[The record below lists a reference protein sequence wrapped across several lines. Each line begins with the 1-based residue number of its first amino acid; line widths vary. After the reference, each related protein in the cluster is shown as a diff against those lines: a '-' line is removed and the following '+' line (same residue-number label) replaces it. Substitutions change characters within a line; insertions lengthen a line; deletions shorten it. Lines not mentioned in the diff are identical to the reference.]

1 MNALQ
6 QSQRSRFRSIKDAVV
21 SRLRGPVLDD
31 KILRSDQLYL
41 ERIGR
46 IVIWG
51 VKAIK
56 NFIECIVCRNRQ
68 TGFAPQSPMHV
79 QKIGFFNP
87 ALKVILD
94 IRQTVIGFDFSKA
107 LYLFVNAG

>member
-41 ERIGR
+41 EGIGR
-46 IVIWG
+46 IVICG
-51 VKAIK
+51 IKAIK
-56 NFIECIVCRNRQ
+56 NFIECVVCRNRQ

-79 QKIGFFNP
+79 QKISFFDP
-87 ALKVILD
+87 ALKIIPDL
-94 IRQTVIGFDFSKA
+94 RQAVIGLDFSKS

>member
-6 QSQRSRFRSIKDAVV
+6 QSQRSRFRSIKDAIV
-21 SRLRGPVLDD
+21 SRLRRPILDD

-46 IVIWG
+46 ILIWG

-56 NFIECIVCRNRQ
+56 NFIECVVCRNRQ
-68 TGFAPQSPMHV
+68 TGFAPQSAMHA
-79 QKIGFFNP
+79 QKIS
-87 ALKVILD
+87 I
-94 IRQTVIGFDFSKA
+94 FDPVPKIIFD
-107 LYLFVNAG
+107 LR